1 MSKKFYVLIAFG
13 VFMILSIQNSYTQ
26 TNMSIVLLN
35 GSDEKI
41 PLTDIKTLRFINSGL
56 NVFLMSGI
64 NSVYDLS
71 QIKKITF
78 KAISATSNLDS
89 ESDIQVF
96 PNPVRNILFLKNAEQ
111 FSGIITIYTVDG
123 RKILEKSY
131 SQNEGLDVSSLSQGV
146 YILMLNNQ
154 ALKFSKQ

>member
-1 MSKKFYVLIAFG
+1 M
-13 VFMILSIQNSYTQ
+13 N
-26 TNMSIVLLN
+26 IVLLN

-41 PLTDIKTLRFINSGL
+41 PLTDIQTLRFINSGL

-78 KAISATSNLDS
+78 KTISATSNLGA
-89 ESDIQVF
+89 ESDLQVF
-96 PNPVRNILFLKNAEQ
+96 PNPVRNILFLKNAVQ
-111 FSGIITIYTVDG
+111 LSGIITIYTVDG
-123 RKILEKSY
+123 RKIFEKNY
-131 SQNEGLDVSSLSQGV
+131 SQNEGLDVSSLSKGV
-146 YILMLNNQ
+146 YVLRLNNQ

>member
-1 MSKKFYVLIAFG
+1 MSRKKYFFIAIG
-13 VFMILSIQNSYTQ
+13 VFVILCIQNSYSQ
-26 TNMSIVLLN
+26 TNMSVVLLN
-35 GSDEKI
+35 GIEEKI
-41 PLTDIKTLRFINSGL
+41 PITNIQSLRFINNGL
-56 NVFLMSGI
+56 NMYLTSGH
-64 NSVYDLS
+64 NSVYELS

-89 ESDIQVF
+89 ESYIQVF

-111 FSGIITIYTVDG
+111 LSGIITIYTVDG

>member
-1 MSKKFYVLIAFG
+1 MIMSIHNS
-13 VFMILSIQNSYTQ
+13 LSQ

-35 GSDEKI
+35 GSEEKI
-41 PLTDIKTLRFINSGL
+41 PLTDIQYLRFINSGL

-78 KAISATSNLDS
+78 KAISETSNLGAES
-89 ESDIQVF
+89 ELQVF
-96 PNPVRNILFLKNAEQ
+96 PNPVRNILFLKNAKKL
-111 FSGIITIYTVDG
+111 SGIITIYTVDG
-123 RKILEKSY
+123 RKILEKSN

-146 YILMLNNQ
+146 YILMFNNQ